1 MVHKWSDNELS
12 WIDYSRSTTLLELP
26 SHLCKGL
33 NKADDWE
40 NVWWMCIVH
49 VCTYIPLYVQVSLC
63 MQEYICVNLCFRVIV
78 FVWIATLQ
86 IKRCGWK
93 SPSHL
98 FAVLRNWL
106 RWASA
111 PTFHAAAPE
120 FDHHLGFWAAFVFRS
135 STHLFEQDKT
145 LKSSCLHPDAKKF
158 SKTRKLTNPK

>member
-40 NVWWMCIVH
+40 NVWWMC
-49 VCTYIPLYVQVSLC
+49 
-63 MQEYICVNLCFRVIV
+63 MCVREDISVFFCVCFRVIV